1 MAEIN
6 PTQLRSAVAW
16 STGTPQAETEDDKSA
31 WEWFWEAI
39 QGDFNEN
46 RSTGQIVADAAISM
60 IPLVDQ
66 VCDVRD
72 LVANCKKLRQEPD
85 DTWAWVALA
94 LTLIGLF
101 PVLGSLVKGALKVI
115 FSFIRRTTGKG
126 ISLAIDASM
135 TCVIALLR
143 REECQRYLRRL
154 KVDDVFAWLAKQIT
168 QVKEKTNPSALLRAF
183 DKGINTTRAL
193 VTKVEDIPRVGPK
206 AKAAFDTIVW
216 VRAKADDGLKKACDP
231 IKEILDAIIMRLGK
245 ESLRSRHGI
254 VDVKNVHYR
263 GALPEAAAVT
273 LMRTTKPKP
282 SWLSDGPN
290 LTANPPLKA
299 GPKRSFV
306 DDHVKEGWPPLT
318 DKNIESFSKL
328 TNIEIKGPARLFR
341 IISPNSRAMSDC
353 WISEKIFNDI
363 QNSPDPRAAWRKFLA
378 VWPDWNGNGQFVIYD
393 IKQGETLKAWSGPA
407 AGQVK
412 DNFPDGH
419 LEGGWEQI
427 VFNISRMDARN
438 DITRHYKISGEKNT
452 SLNSPIERSTYENL
466 PDTQKSDYLEI
477 RESINHPNISGPF
490 ETNWGYT
497 DFGDEGLGG
506 RIGLPSL
513 PGQITKISH

>member
-16 STGTPQAETEDDKSA
+16 STGAPEVEAEDDRSV

-72 LVANCKKLRQEPD
+72 LIANCKKLRQEPD

-101 PVLGSLVKGALKVI
+101 PVLGSLVKGVLKVC
-115 FSFIRRTTGKG
+115 FSYIRRGASKG
-126 ISLAIDASM
+126 FSLAIDASM
-135 TCVIALLR
+135 TCVVALLR
-143 REECQRYLRRL
+143 RETCQRYLRRL
-154 KVDDVFAWLAKQIT
+154 KIDDVFAWLAKEIM
-168 QVKEKTNPSALLRAF
+168 QVKAKTNPGALLRAF
-183 DKGINTTRAL
+183 DKGLNTTRGL
-193 VTKVEDIPRVGPK
+193 VAKVEHIPRVGAK
-206 AKAAFDTIVW
+206 AKAALDTIVW
-216 VRAKADDGLKKACDP
+216 VRAKADEGLRQACGP
-231 IKEILDAIIMRLGK
+231 IEEILDAIVMRLGR
-245 ESLRSRHGI
+245 ESLRNRKGI
-254 VDVKNVHYR
+254 VNVKNVHYR
-263 GALPEAAAVT
+263 GALPEATAIT

-282 SWLSDGPN
+282 SWLSNGRD
-290 LTANPPLKA
+290 LTANPPLSARK
-299 GPKRSFV
+299 KRSLV
-306 DDHVKEGWPPLT
+306 DDEVKNGWPPLSE
-318 DKNIESFSKL
+318 KNIESFSKL
-328 TNIEIKGPARLFR
+328 ANIEIKGPARLFR

-353 WISEKIFNDI
+353 WISEKVFNDI

-393 IKQGETLKAWSGPA
+393 VKPGETLKAWSGPA
-407 AGQVK
+407 AGQIK
-412 DNFPDGH
+412 DDLPDVH

-427 VFNISRMDARN
+427 VFNISRADSRN
-438 DITRHYKISGEKNT
+438 DVTRYYERGGEKKD
-452 SLNSPIERSTYENL
+452 LLEKPIDRSTYEGL
-466 PDTQKSDYLEI
+466 SESRKADYLEI

-490 ETNWGYT
+490 ETNWGYS
-497 DFGDEGLGG
+497 DFGGNGLSD
-506 RIGLPSL
+506 RIGLPTL
-513 PGQITKISH
+513 PGQVTQLAK

>member
-16 STGTPQAETEDDKSA
+16 STGTPQAEAEDDKSA

-85 DTWAWVALA
+85 DMWSWVALA

-143 REECQRYLRRL
+143 REDCQRYLRRL

-168 QVKEKTNPSALLRAF
+168 QVKEKTNPGALLRAF
-183 DKGINTTRAL
+183 DKGISTTRAL

-206 AKAAFDTIVW
+206 AKAALDTIVW

-254 VDVKNVHYR
+254 VDVKNIHYR

-273 LMRTTKPKP
+273 MMRTKNPKP
-282 SWLSDGPN
+282 SWLSTGNN
-290 LTANPPLKA
+290 LSFPPQIADVERL
-299 GPKRSFV
+299 RV
-306 DDHVKEGWPPLT
+306 DTEVSNGWPPLT
-318 DKNIESFSKL
+318 NGNIESFHKMA
-328 TNIEIKGPARLFR
+328 NVVIKGPARLFR

-353 WISEKIFNDI
+353 WISEKVFNEI

-393 IKQGETLKAWSGPA
+393 VKPGETLKAWQGPA
-407 AGQVK
+407 AAQTK
-412 DNFPDGH
+412 NTLPDHH
-419 LEGGWEQI
+419 LEGGGEQI
-427 VFNISRMDARN
+427 IFKIDRSDPRN
-438 DITRHYKISGEKNT
+438 DTTRFYKIGNDKEKTLGE
-452 SLNSPIERSTYENL
+452 PIERSSYDKLNSADKEN
-466 PDTQKSDYLEI
+466 YLEI

-490 ETNWGYT
+490 DTGWKQT
-497 DFGDEGLGG
+497 DFDGNNVHQ

-513 PGQITKISH
+513 PGQITAINR

>member
-6 PTQLRSAVAW
+6 PTQLRNAVAW
-16 STGTPQAETEDDKSA
+16 STGAPQTEADDKSP

-72 LVANCKKLRQEPD
+72 LVANCKKLREEPD
-85 DTWAWVALA
+85 DTWAWVSLA

-101 PVLGSLVKGALKVI
+101 PVLGSLVKGVLKVI
-115 FSFIRRTTGKG
+115 FSFIRRITGKG

-135 TCVIALLR
+135 SCVVALLR

-154 KVDDVFAWLAKQIT
+154 KVDDVFAWLAQKVV
-168 QVKEKTNPSALLRAF
+168 QVKAKTNPASLLNAFDRGISTTRTLVQKVEHIPCIGARAKSAL
-183 DKGINTTRAL
+183 
-193 VTKVEDIPRVGPK
+193 
-206 AKAAFDTIVW
+206 DTIIF
-216 VRAKADDGLKKACDP
+216 VRTKADEGLGKACTP
-231 IKEILDAIIMRLGK
+231 IEQILDAIIMRLGK

-254 VDVKNVHYR
+254 VDVKNIHYR
-263 GALPEAAAVT
+263 GALPEAAAIT

-282 SWLSDGPN
+282 SWLSDGVD
-290 LTANPPLKA
+290 LTRNPPLKA
-299 GPKRSFV
+299 RHKRADV
-306 DDHVKEGWPPLT
+306 DDEVKNGWPPLS
-318 DKNIESFSKL
+318 DSNIESFSKL
-328 TNIEIKGPARLFR
+328 ANVVIKGPARLFR
-341 IISPNSRAMSDC
+341 IISPTSRAMSDC
-353 WISEKIFNDI
+353 WISEKVFNDI

-393 IKQGETLKAWSGPA
+393 VKPGETLKAWSGPA
-407 AGQVK
+407 ASQAK
-412 DNFPDGH
+412 DNLSDVH

-427 VFNISRMDARN
+427 VFNISRTDARN
-438 DITRHYKISGEKNT
+438 DVTKHYKINSSDNN
-452 SLNSPIERSTYENL
+452 SLGNSIERIAYEKL
-466 PDTQKSDYLEI
+466 TEVEKKTYLEI

-490 ETNWGYT
+490 ETGWGYT
-497 DFGDEGLGG
+497 DFGGTGFSDK
-506 RIGLPSL
+506 IGLPSL
-513 PGQITKISH
+513 PGQITYLSK

>member
-16 STGTPQAETEDDKSA
+16 STGTPQAEAEDDKSA

-85 DTWAWVALA
+85 DTWSWVALA

-101 PVLGSLVKGALKVI
+101 PVLGSLVKGVLKVF
-115 FSFIRRTTGKG
+115 FSFVRRGTSKG

-135 TCVIALLR
+135 TCVVALLR
-143 REECQRYLRRL
+143 REACQRYLRRL
-154 KVDDVFAWLAKQIT
+154 NVDDVFAWLAE
-168 QVKEKTNPSALLRAF
+168 QVKKVKAKTNPGALLSAF
-183 DKGINTTRAL
+183 DKGVDATKKL
-193 VTKVEDIPRVGPK
+193 VAKVEHIPRLGSK
-206 AKAAFDTIVW
+206 ANSALDAVLW
-216 VRAKADDGLKKACDP
+216 VRTRADDGLRKANG
-231 IKEILDAIIMRLGK
+231 EINQIFDAIITRLGK

-254 VDVKNVHYR
+254 VDIKNVHYR
-263 GALPEAAAVT
+263 GVIPKGTAVT
-273 LMRTTKPKP
+273 LMRTNPKP
-282 SWLSDGPN
+282 SWLSSGKK
-290 LTANPPLKA
+290 LTNPPLKA
-299 GPKRSFV
+299 RTKRKFV
-306 DDHVKEGWPPLT
+306 DAKAKEGWPPLT
-318 DKNIESFSKL
+318 DQNIESFHKL
-328 TNIEIKGPARLFR
+328 INIEIKGPARLFR
-341 IISPNSRAMSDC
+341 IVSPNSRAMSDC
-353 WISEKIFNDI
+353 WISDKVFNDI

-393 IKQGETLKAWSGPA
+393 VKPNETLKAWKGPA
-407 AGQVK
+407 AGQIR
-412 DNFPDGH
+412 DDLPEGH
-419 LEGGWEQI
+419 LEGGWDQI
-427 VFNISRMDARN
+427 VFNINRADTRN
-438 DITRHYKISGEKNT
+438 DVTRHYKIEGTESK
-452 SLNSPIERSTYENL
+452 SLDTPIDRSTYESL
-466 PDTQKSDYLEI
+466 PATKKEEYLEI

-490 ETNWGYT
+490 ETGWGYT
-497 DFGDEGLGG
+497 DFTDNGFGQ

-513 PGQITKISH
+513 SGQVTQLRN